1 MVVGGKMCGVPM
13 RELESDEDFWDES
26 RDVPSFQMSFPNS
39 PKVDCCITSLS
50 TFDKS
55 KSLPKKRDC

>member
-26 RDVPSFQMSFPNS
+26 RDVPSFQMSFP
-39 PKVDCCITSLS
+39 K
-50 TFDKS
+50 
-55 KSLPKKRDC
+55 

>member
-39 PKVDCCITSLS
+39 PQSRLLHHIFVN
-50 TFDKS
+50 F
-55 KSLPKKRDC
+55 